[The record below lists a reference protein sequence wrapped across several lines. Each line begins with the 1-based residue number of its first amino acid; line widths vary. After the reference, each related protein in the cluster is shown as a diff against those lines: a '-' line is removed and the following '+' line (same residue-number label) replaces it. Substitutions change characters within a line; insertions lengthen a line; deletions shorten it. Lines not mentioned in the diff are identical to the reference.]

1 MATVLE
7 KNIVRRILV
16 YLKGLEDCWA
26 RKQHGSAVRRGEA
39 DITGCFRGR
48 RLELEV
54 KTPGG
59 DYTPLQAAIARKWR
73 TAGALAECV
82 TSVEETKDVLR
93 GANLD

>member
-1 MATVLE
+1 
-7 KNIVRRILV
+7 VRRILA
-16 YLKGLEDCWA
+16 YLKKLPDCWA

-39 DITGCFRGR
+39 DITGCLRGK

-59 DYTPLQAAIARKWR
+59 DYTPLQAATARKWR
-73 TAGALAECV
+73 RAGALAECV

-93 GANLD
+93 EADLL